1 MQFSVTFANLPLD
14 VIADYVPKTSGTR
27 FEPPEG
33 GYLEDT
39 TVMLGEH
46 DITEIISQEDLDKI
60 EQIALEEAGL

>member
-1 MQFSVTFANLPLD
+1 MQFSVNYANLPLD

-39 TVMLGEH
+39 TIMLGEY
-46 DITEIISQEDLDKI
+46 DITEIISQEDFERI

>member
-1 MQFSVTFANLPLD
+1 MQFSVNYANLPLD

-27 FEPPEG
+27 FEPPSG

-39 TVMLGEH
+39 TIMLGEY
-46 DITEIISQEDLDKI
+46 DITEIISQEDFERI